1 MFKCV
6 YVNSNVDYMNVDIHS
21 EEPKSSTMIM
31 NTERMNEQKWCEF
44 V

>member
-1 MFKCV
+1 MFKRV
-6 YVNSNVDYMNVDIHS
+6 YVNSNVDYNVDIHS
-21 EEPKSSTMIM
+21 EEPKRLTMIM